1 MVPVYEK
8 DLTEL
13 GLSKYYEL
21 DLDADMM
28 RHDLK
33 EMKIMRINE
42 MEEELEASMKTAKES
57 QKNWTTNDKLIKY
70 LNLNQT
76 SYEYTILQ

>member
-1 MVPVYEK
+1 MLTFAINKTIMVPVYEK
-8 DLTEL
+8 DLKEL

-28 RHDLK
+28 RQDLE

-42 MEEELEASMKTAKES
+42 LE
-57 QKNWTTNDKLIKY
+57 Q
-70 LNLNQT
+70 
-76 SYEYTILQ
+76 

>member
-1 MVPVYEK
+1 MQKRWLRTPCACFLGGLVTLAINKTIMVPVYEK

-42 MEEELEASMKTAKES
+42 LEEELEA
-57 QKNWTTNDKLIKY
+57 
-70 LNLNQT
+70 
-76 SYEYTILQ
+76 

>member
-1 MVPVYEK
+1 MSKRWLRTPCACVIGGMITFAINKTIMVPVYEK
-8 DLTEL
+8 DLKEL

-28 RHDLK
+28 RQDLK

-42 MEEELEASMKTAKES
+42 LE
-57 QKNWTTNDKLIKY
+57 Q
-70 LNLNQT
+70 
-76 SYEYTILQ
+76 